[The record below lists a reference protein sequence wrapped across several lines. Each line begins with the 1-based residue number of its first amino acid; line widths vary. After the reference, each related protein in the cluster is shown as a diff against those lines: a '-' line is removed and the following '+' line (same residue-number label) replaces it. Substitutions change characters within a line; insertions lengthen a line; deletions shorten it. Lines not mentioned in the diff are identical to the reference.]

1 MKPLTLYELDRLFAS
16 IDSHG
21 GNPDVCWEWL
31 SSLKKE
37 SGYGQIM
44 VWGSMQLAHR
54 IVCYLMHGDF
64 GRLNALHRCD
74 NRVCC
79 NPFHLYPGTQ
89 KRNVQDAL
97 ERGRYR
103 CGGVGKFGESN
114 PNSKYT
120 DAQIARV
127 RELLTTDMTQ
137 RQIAAECGVT
147 QRLVSMLYRGVAHAN
162 PERVPERVNKLASK
176 SPEFVA
182 QVLELHRQGYGPYQI
197 AQRLPIQPKSARL
210 MIERAAPAVGD
221 ESVMG

>member
-1 MKPLTLYELDRLFAS
+1 
-16 IDSHG
+16 
-21 GNPDVCWEWL
+21 
-31 SSLKKE
+31 
-37 SGYGQIM
+37 
-44 VWGSMQLAHR
+44 
-54 IVCYLMHGDF
+54 MHGDL
-64 GRLNALHRCD
+64 GDLYALHRCD
-74 NRVCC
+74 NDNCC
-79 NPFHLYPGTQ
+79 NPFHVYPGTP

-162 PERVPERVNKLASK
+162 LERAPERVNKLASK